1 MFYLLDVEDHV
12 RVEPK
17 HFGLPTKE
25 AIEKQLN
32 EDFVDS
38 VSKEFG
44 YVVAV
49 LEIGKIDDGV
59 IISGDGAAYYNSHF
73 KDEKNKYKYQ
83 FLFLPVTRYIDGTF
97 FL

>member
-32 EDFVDS
+32 
-38 VSKEFG
+38 
-44 YVVAV
+44 
-49 LEIGKIDDGV
+49 
-59 IISGDGAAYYNSHF
+59 
-73 KDEKNKYKYQ
+73 
-83 FLFLPVTRYIDGTF
+83 
-97 FL
+97 